1 MWKFRSYSSLW
12 LQYAYCFKIDGP
24 QKSKLKKSICI
35 AAQIFE
41 KQICESH
48 QFWTI
53 CISFFKLEYDRNFQ
67 IHWNF
72 EQRSHI
78 AQEFENV
85 RARKGYALLH
95 WSFWQEFTFF
105 QVSANFLKIGG
116 VKFSTFWTPFKLRW
130 NEKKLFVFEA
140 EGIWCWKKNSI
151 FYVCNMPF
159 NWNSFYL
166 MWLQKIH
173 EWCWIVV
180 TNSSNA
186 KWRSICNFDNFTCE
200 WNVFFPKNTLYRVN
214 ASVEMYQISKEC
226 ISANFKNKYMGES
239 ASKSCCECLIFNKI

>member
-1 MWKFRSYSSLW
+1 MSFVGNFCGCGNFDHTQVYDYSMHIVLK
-12 LQYAYCFKIDGP
+12 LTGLKT

-35 AAQIFE
+35 TAQIFE

-85 RARKGYALLH
+85 RARKGYALLY

-105 QVSANFLKIGG
+105 QVNANFLKIGG

-140 EGIWCWKKNSI
+140 EGIWCWKN
-151 FYVCNMPF
+151 FYV
-159 NWNSFYL
+159 
-166 MWLQKIH
+166 
-173 EWCWIVV
+173 
-180 TNSSNA
+180 
-186 KWRSICNFDNFTCE
+186 
-200 WNVFFPKNTLYRVN
+200 
-214 ASVEMYQISKEC
+214 
-226 ISANFKNKYMGES
+226 
-239 ASKSCCECLIFNKI
+239 